1 MIDAGDVLGIQPKHA
16 PFLDQGDQ
24 QLLLPLVVTNGA
36 RVGLLGTGDL
46 DAEGLAFRQQ
56 GKQLLIQPGDVLSDL
71 VERCHDCSLSK

>member
-1 MIDAGDVLGIQPKHA
+1 MIDASDVLGIQPKHA
-16 PFLDQGDQ
+16 PFLDKGDQ
-24 QLLLPLVVTNGA
+24 QLLLPLVVTDGA
-36 RVGLLGTGDL
+36 RVGLLGTGHL